1 MVVEDILAAGEE
13 VPDTFPVQGTT
24 GYDFIAYV
32 DGLFVDSANEGS
44 LTALYH
50 AFTGESQLFS
60 EVVRTCKHEII
71 TTELAP
77 DFERLTNLLVD
88 ICDVN
93 RRHRDRTRRELREAV
108 REIAAC
114 LGVYRTYVRRGS
126 PPSEQDRR
134 HVSMAVQEATRRQ
147 PDIDAEL
154 LSFVGDLLLMRYEG
168 ANEAEFSARF
178 QQVTPAVTARGA
190 AETALY
196 RYHRLVPLN
205 HGRRT
210 RAWC

>member
-1 MVVEDILAAGEE
+1 QQVFDDSHGVIIRLVADDSLGLRIDHVDGLRDPVAYLGRLRSAAPDTYMVVEDIMAADEG
-13 VPDTFPVQGTT
+13 VPDTFTVQGTT

-60 EVVRTCKHEII
+60 EVVRTCKHKII

-154 LSFVGDLLLMRYEG
+154 PSIV
-168 ANEAEFSARF
+168 
-178 QQVTPAVTARGA
+178 
-190 AETALY
+190 
-196 RYHRLVPLN
+196 
-205 HGRRT
+205 
-210 RAWC
+210 